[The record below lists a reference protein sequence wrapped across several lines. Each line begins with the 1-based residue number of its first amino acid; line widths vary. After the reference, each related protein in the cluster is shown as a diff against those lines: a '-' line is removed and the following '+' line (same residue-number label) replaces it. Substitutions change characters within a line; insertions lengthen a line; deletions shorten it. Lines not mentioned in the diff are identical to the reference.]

1 MDNIVN
7 TSDVD
12 IDYTLIYKDKEIILN
27 EIGLSEKDK
36 FITEAIVE
44 NLEEEIAIQVKAG
57 KNVSIPFIGSIEK
70 NWYKMEIKSKAKEF
84 RDYKETHTREEYQE
98 YFKTECEKIKE
109 NHNEEELKN
118 KKVKAFKSKV
128 LPKYIQLCKNR
139 SVIYANAWLAMAY
152 KLKVVEFD
160 PDIEEVYE
168 KFRLG
173 LDADD

>member
-1 MDNIVN
+1 
-7 TSDVD
+7 
-12 IDYTLIYKDKEIILN
+12 
-27 EIGLSEKDK
+27 
-36 FITEAIVE
+36 
-44 NLEEEIAIQVKAG
+44 
-57 KNVSIPFIGSIEK
+57 
-70 NWYKMEIKSKAKEF
+70 MEIKSKAKEF
-84 RDYKETHTREEYQE
+84 KDYKETHTREEYQE

-109 NHNEEELKN
+109 NHNKEELKN

-139 SVIYANAWLAMAY
+139 SVIYANAWLAMTY

-168 KFRLG
+168 RFRLG